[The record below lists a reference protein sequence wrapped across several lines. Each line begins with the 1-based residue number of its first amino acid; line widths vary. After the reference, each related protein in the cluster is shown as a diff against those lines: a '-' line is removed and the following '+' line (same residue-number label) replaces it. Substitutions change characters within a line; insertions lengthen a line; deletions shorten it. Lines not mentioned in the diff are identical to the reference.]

1 MENKHVGL
9 IIIGISI
16 VLIFIIFLFQNALQD
31 VVTASCGLDHSVY
44 CPMNDTIKQQTYLSL
59 GIVAVLFVIGLVL
72 IFTKAKE
79 KIVLRKIKEKIEI
92 QRKPIDYSKLNNEEK
107 AIAKVLENNGNGMFQ
122 SDLVEKSGFGKVKIT
137 RILDR
142 LEARQI
148 IERKRRGMNNFVV
161 LR

>member
-9 IIIGISI
+9 IIIGIAI
-16 VLIFIIFLFQNALQD
+16 VLVFIIFLFQSTLKEI
-31 VVTASCGLDHSVY
+31 VLASCGLPHAVN
-44 CPMNDTIKQQTYLSL
+44 CPMNQTIKQQTYLSL
-59 GIVAVLFVIGLVL
+59 GIVGILMVIGFVLV
-72 IFTKAKE
+72 FTKPKE
-79 KIVLRKIKEKIEI
+79 KIVLRKIKEKVEV
-92 QRKPIDYSKLNNEEK
+92 QRKPVDYSKLNNEEK
-107 AIAKVLENNGNGMFQ
+107 AIAKILENNSNGMFQ

-137 RILDR
+137 RILDK